1 MDGMTQLLAELSAKY
16 GEEFPWFPVVDTS
29 ANRLLDELKRELGAK
44 FASLGEVRVVAESGA
59 ADDVLFALKRSGST
73 TIYRIYHL
81 TYSSGTPHFEE
92 FLTQEAVSHR
102 IEQDFV
108 EEYL

>member
-1 MDGMTQLLAELSAKY
+1 MQQLLMELSARY
-16 GEEFPWFPVVDTS
+16 GEDFPWFLVSDAT
-29 ANRLLDELKRELGAK
+29 AKRLWDELKRELGAE
-44 FASLGEVRVVAESGA
+44 FLLLGDVQAVAKSGA
-59 ADDVLFALKRSGST
+59 ADDVLFTLKPLGAS

-81 TYSSGTPHFEE
+81 TYSSGTSYFEE
-92 FLTQEAVSHR
+92 FLTKEAVSHR